1 MSTLSLLAQ
10 HVTRRPQ
17 RIALLEQIAA
27 QGSITRAAKAA
38 GMSYKA
44 AWDAIDELNNL
55 ADQPLV
61 ARSVGGKGGGGARLT
76 PAGERLLQLHQ
87 RLQAIQADLLQAA
100 ADDADLQVL
109 GRLMLRTSA
118 RNQLSGR
125 VQAIQPQGGNHLI
138 AIELPGGASLQAQIT
153 RSSTAHLQL
162 QPGTPLMVL
171 IKAGWLQ
178 LSRPDQPPD
187 PDLNAL
193 TGTIEQILAES
204 DGPCEV
210 RIALPNGQTLCA
222 QAGAE
227 QLARQRLVAGSPV
240 RAQFAASHVLL
251 GTQV

>member
-1 MSTLSLLAQ
+1 MTTLSLLAQ

-17 RIALLEQIAA
+17 RIALLEQIAE

-87 RLQAIQADLLQAA
+87 RLQAIQAEVLQAA
-100 ADDADLQVL
+100 EDDTDLQVL

-125 VQAIQPQGGNHLI
+125 VRTIQPQGGNDLI
-138 AIELPGGASLQAQIT
+138 DIELPGGSSIQAQIT
-153 RSSTAHLQL
+153 RSSTQHLQL
-162 QPGTPLMVL
+162 EPHAPLMVL

-178 LSRPDQPPD
+178 LSAPSQEAD
-187 PDLNAL
+187 PNLNEL
-193 TGTIEQILAES
+193 QGTIEQILLEV

-222 QAGAE
+222 QAYAE
-227 QLARQRLVAGSPV
+227 QLASQHLLIGSPV
-240 RAQFAASHVLL
+240 RAQFAAGHVLL
-251 GTQV
+251 GTQI